1 MLLRSCLLSVG
12 IASLAPAAWGACP
25 PDGVTR
31 AVDLFTLSQ
40 RPDANFTSLSGQAGE
55 LSAACTEDPY
65 ANRVLAN
72 LHVNLVMKATVPADA
87 QAQAVLA
94 WRAYRA
100 MAKYDASGNRYPAR
114 SFTTSAGPVTIEPY
128 PDGDLAKAII
138 DLLAQTEALTGKPT
152 EFSRPMRR
160 GDPAASCEMAD
171 YSLATYYSHA
181 IPFTSKGR
189 PDWKIVLAML
199 DRNIAACEGKVDP
212 GQLDVLLAQSAQI
225 RVEALQRN
233 WTPAP
238 DDRIGMAETAKAHLQ
253 RTFEIRP
260 DGLLAPL
267 MKPSDRVKL
276 DEFLATVLPPV
287 PEAEWFL
294 PKNANS
300 VYVMHTMAM
309 QIDTAWAADGGEVT
323 GGRAGLEI
331 SRLDALARKQSD
343 PDAARRL
350 VWLAARG
357 HSVGRFRRPENV
369 GLKPTPEFFWNWTNP
384 RYEPP
389 AR

>member
-1 MLLRSCLLSVG
+1 MLIRFWLFAFG
-12 IASLAPAAWGACP
+12 ISSLAPAAWGACP
-25 PDGVTR
+25 TDGVTR
-31 AVDLFTLSQ
+31 AADLFTLSQ
-40 RPDANFTSLSGQAGE
+40 RPDADFAALSGQAGE
-55 LSAACTEDPY
+55 LSAACKEDPY
-65 ANRVLAN
+65 ANRVLVS
-72 LHVNLVMKATVPADA
+72 LHVNLVMKATVPAEA

-114 SFTTSAGPVTIEPY
+114 SFTISSGPVTIEPY
-128 PDGDLAKAII
+128 PDGELAKAII
-138 DLLAQTEALTGKPT
+138 DLLAQTEALTGQPT
-152 EFSRPMRR
+152 EFSRPVRR
-160 GDPAASCEMAD
+160 GDASASCELAD
-171 YSLATYYSHA
+171 YSLATYYSRA

-189 PDWKIVLAML
+189 PDWKIILAML
-199 DRNIAACEGKVDP
+199 DRNIAACEGKVEAN
-212 GQLDVLLAQSAQI
+212 QLDVLLTQSAQI
-225 RVEALQRN
+225 RVEALEKN

-238 DDRIGMAETAKAHLQ
+238 EDRIAMAATAKAHLQ
-253 RTFEIRP
+253 RAFEVRP
-260 DGLLAPL
+260 EGGLL
-267 MKPSDRVKL
+267 MKRADRNKM

>member
-1 MLLRSCLLSVG
+1 MLLRSCLLAVG

-31 AVDLFTLSQ
+31 AVDLFTISQ
-40 RPDANFTSLSGQAGE
+40 RPDADFASLSGQAGE
-55 LSAACTEDPY
+55 LSAACKEDPY

-72 LHVNLVMKATVPADA
+72 LHVNLVLKAKVPAEA

-152 EFSRPMRR
+152 EFSRPVRR

-171 YSLATYYSHA
+171 YSLATYYSYV
-181 IPFTSKGR
+181 IPFTSIGR

-199 DRNIAACEGKVDP
+199 DRNIAACDGKVDP

-233 WTPAP
+233 WSPAP

-260 DGLLAPL
+260 DGL
-267 MKPSDRVKL
+267 
-276 DEFLATVLPPV
+276 
-287 PEAEWFL
+287 
-294 PKNANS
+294 
-300 VYVMHTMAM
+300 
-309 QIDTAWAADGGEVT
+309 
-323 GGRAGLEI
+323 
-331 SRLDALARKQSD
+331 
-343 PDAARRL
+343 
-350 VWLAARG
+350 
-357 HSVGRFRRPENV
+357 
-369 GLKPTPEFFWNWTNP
+369 
-384 RYEPP
+384 
-389 AR
+389 